1 MKIGICTGFENLPK
15 AREMGYDYA
24 ELTANAL
31 AGMSPEA
38 FEEARR
44 TAAGAG
50 IPVLAYNCLF
60 PWSGRF
66 FGPEAMSDEEIAA
79 YLKKV
84 FEREAALGGKVSVF
98 GSGGA
103 RRFPEGV
110 SYADACRRVISILR
124 MAGEC
129 AAPHG
134 ITIVFEPLRPA
145 ETNIGNSVCEGALL
159 VQMAD
164 HPNVRLLAD
173 YYHMATIGEPMTEIG
188 RVGGVRHA
196 HIATREGRYA
206 PLVKGSD
213 DFAGF
218 FRELKACGCETVS
231 IEGGWADFDR
241 DGPRALALLRSL
253 A

>member
-1 MKIGICTGFENLPK
+1 MGFDRLGSV
-15 AREMGYDYA
+15 REMGYDYL
-24 ELTANAL
+24 EGNATVL

-38 FEEARR
+38 FDETRCAVD
-44 TAAGAG
+44 AAGM
-50 IPVLAYNCLF
+50 PVLAFNCLF
-60 PWSGRF
+60 PGQFQF
-66 FGPEAMSDEEIAA
+66 FDPAVTDATLSAH
-79 YLKKV
+79 LRTV

-98 GSGGA
+98 GSGGP

-110 SYADACRRVISILR
+110 PYAEACHRVVSVLRLAGDA
-124 MAGEC
+124 

-134 ITIVFEPLRPA
+134 ITVVFEPLRPA
-145 ETNIGNSVCEGALL
+145 ETNIGNTVCEGALL

-173 YYHMATIGEPMTEIG
+173 YYHMASVGEPMTEIG

-206 PLVKGSD
+206 PLVAGSD

-218 FRELKACGCETVS
+218 FRELQACGCETVS
-231 IEGGWADFDR
+231 IEGALADFNR
-241 DGPRALALLRSL
+241 DAPRALALLR
-253 A
+253 AIGR